1 MTTVI
6 LGFEAAFAIVVTA
19 LIFTVVRF
27 VEIHYRG
34 DLMITHLTKPP
45 YVIAMLLFAITAV
58 ENGMYIYVTNV
69 VSKPDFA
76 HAKRYMV

>member
-1 MTTVI
+1 
-6 LGFEAAFAIVVTA
+6 
-19 LIFTVVRF
+19 
-27 VEIHYRG
+27 
-34 DLMITHLTKPP
+34 MITHLTKPP

-69 VSKPDFA
+69 VSKNDFA